1 MAERKDR
8 FGLLGKYKSLSIKQ
22 GHGDPNLNFNKEQW
36 AADAILESYA
46 VSDISSALDYYFKV
60 SDSPTWK
67 FFSFNCDKI
76 IASMRAQELDKKQRE
91 ERRLLA
97 KEWLNN
103 G

>member
-8 FGLLGKYKSLSIKQ
+8 FGMLGKYKSLSIKQ
-22 GHGDPNLNFNKEQW
+22 GYGDPNLNFNKEQW
-36 AADAILESYA
+36 AADALLESYP
-46 VSDISSALDYYFKV
+46 VSEISDALGYYFKV
-60 SDSPTWK
+60 SESPTWK

-76 IASMRAQELDKKQRE
+76 IASMKAQELDKKQRE
-91 ERRLLA
+91 ERRALA